1 VNRLTPAKVTMLML
15 FVMGGL
21 IVAYIAKN
29 LFASNKGPAG
39 PATRNVPMALADIPE
54 GTLITTAHV
63 GTGPVLESDLQRDV
77 LLSMP
82 SILGRITRTKLTAA
96 TPIRT
101 TNLYGPGETPP
112 LNVADG
118 FDAVTIVIDGPS
130 ALMSGLVKPTEL
142 VDIHFT
148 PVTDNLSRR
157 RVRGGF
163 TMTLIKGIKV
173 LAINGKTQQSRI
185 DGDRNTITVEAT
197 KAQANILL
205 QAQEH
210 GKMTLV
216 SNTTGKGDTEIA
228 LADADRAYFEEI
240 LGLEPEKKDEA
251 KEEKKPFVSQAY
263 VGDERGDLYFR
274 DGRRIS
280 EIQIN
285 TGRAPSSDP
294 DDEAGDVNQREVDPS
309 ANNRRGGAA
318 PRTGNRLGQPGAYP
332 QTR

>member
-1 VNRLTPAKVTMLML
+1 MLML
-15 FVMGGL
+15 MVMGGL

-54 GTLITTAHV
+54 GTLITASHV

-82 SILGRITRTKLTAA
+82 SILGRITRTKLVAA
-96 TPIRT
+96 TPIRST
-101 TNLYGPGETPP
+101 MLYAPNETPP
-112 LNVADG
+112 LKVAEG
-118 FDAVTIVIDGPS
+118 LDAVTITVDGAS
-130 ALMSGLVKPTEL
+130 SLMSGLIKPSEL
-142 VDIHFT
+142 VDVHFT
-148 PVTDNLSRR
+148 PSTDNVSRR
-157 RVRGGF
+157 RLRGGF

-173 LAINGKTQQSRI
+173 LAINGKIQQARI
-185 DGDRNTITVEAT
+185 ESDRNTVTLEAT
-197 KAQANILL
+197 KAQANVLL

-228 LADADRAYFEEI
+228 LKDADRVYFDEI
-240 LGLEPEKKDEA
+240 LGLEPEKKEEPKDA
-251 KEEKKPFVSQAY
+251 KPPFVSQAY
-263 VGDERGDLYFR
+263 VGGQRGDLHFR
-274 DGRRIS
+274 EGKRIS

-285 TGRAPSSDP
+285 TDRAPSADP
-294 DDEAGDVNQREVDPS
+294 DDEAGGYNQREVDPS
-309 ANNRRGGAA
+309 SVNGNGRNGAA
-318 PRTGNRLGQPGAYP
+318 GRTGNRAGQPGINL